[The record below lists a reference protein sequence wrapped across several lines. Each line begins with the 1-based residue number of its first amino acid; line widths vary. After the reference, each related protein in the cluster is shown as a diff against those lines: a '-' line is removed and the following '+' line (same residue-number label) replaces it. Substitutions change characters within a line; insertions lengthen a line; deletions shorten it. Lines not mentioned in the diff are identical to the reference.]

1 MGVEVIGFQGNPVPA
16 ESPLPFPHGG
26 PPVNPLALRL
36 AAELGGSLLTGPG
49 PGLDLLAI
57 ERMKA
62 HGLPQVLVAST
73 HAPDLLEPLAA
84 IAAAQEAGLGLN
96 LVAVLLLPGAIPEA
110 AFHHH
115 RRRLGALICALDA
128 GLPWLDGRPM
138 LAKRLPGRIRAARP
152 LELPKAPL
160 APLEKAEL
168 KAFLPDWDKARRK
181 EVFRQPEWTA
191 VGGGFE
197 SFLWPGLEAPA
208 GAEILVGPLALSS
221 ATPVSEALRAS
232 LRAALGR
239 PVPCLP
245 LPGDPTLLHA
255 LKDLSPD
262 VAAFRGP
269 EAAWRQAFE
278 RIAAL
283 PAPPHFCARC

>member
-1 MGVEVIGFQGNPVPA
+1 M
-16 ESPLPFPHGG
+16 
-26 PPVNPLALRL
+26 NPLALRL
-36 AAELGGSLLTGPG
+36 AAELGGSLLSGPG
-49 PGLDLLAI
+49 SGLDLLAL
-57 ERMKA
+57 ERVKA
-62 HGLPQVLVAST
+62 HGLPQVLVASA

-84 IAAAQEAGLGLN
+84 IVSAQEAGLDLN
-96 LVAVLLLPGAIPEA
+96 LVAVLLLPDTRPEA
-110 AFHHH
+110 AFRHH
-115 RRRLGALICALDA
+115 RRRLGALTCALDA
-128 GLPWLDGRPM
+128 GLPWLEGRPM

-168 KAFLPDWDKARRK
+168 KAFLPGWDKARRK
-181 EVFRQPEWTA
+181 EVFRQPGWKA
-191 VGGGFE
+191 VAEGFE
-197 SFLWPGLEAPA
+197 ADLWPGVEPPEGVEVRVA
-208 GAEILVGPLALSS
+208 PLALPT
-221 ATPVSEALRAS
+221 ATPVTEALRAS
-232 LRAALGR
+232 LRTALGL

-255 LKDLSPD
+255 LRDLGPE

-269 EAAWRQAFE
+269 EAAWRQAFT